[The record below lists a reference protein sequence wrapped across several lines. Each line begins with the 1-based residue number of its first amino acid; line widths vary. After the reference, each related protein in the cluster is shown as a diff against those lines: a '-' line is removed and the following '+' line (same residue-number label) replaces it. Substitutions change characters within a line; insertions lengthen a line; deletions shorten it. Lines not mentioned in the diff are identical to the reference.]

1 MIVKYGLSIVI
12 VRSLMGLLSHIKS
25 ASFGPDLL
33 KFVTSQKQTT
43 LIRIYFHVIIL
54 EPVYSDMGINKS

>member
-1 MIVKYGLSIVI
+1 
-12 VRSLMGLLSHIKS
+12 MGLLSHIKS
-25 ASFGPDLL
+25 ANFGPDLL

-54 EPVYSDMGINKS
+54 EPVYSDMGINKR